1 MIFENENASFRLCSK
16 VKFFMHKCHK
26 LQLVEKGQTSHF
38 SLASYGTCFSST
50 KRNVIF
56 FPLST
61 NAIYFQNPILVV
73 ISLYRN
79 KRFILDELIQQNS
92 FFHFVLQNFSLKI
105 MDWYLSVDQG
115 GFPYSKIIGNFCSSI
130 NPIILK
136 NVVSIWCLFVHDLVH
151 EHDELCLWFF
161 FALKKFA

>member
-73 ISLYRN
+73 KAFGLN
-79 KRFILDELIQQNS
+79 KMIQINIGMYFFFFS
-92 FFHFVLQNFSLKI
+92 FCASKFFH
-105 MDWYLSVDQG
+105 
-115 GFPYSKIIGNFCSSI
+115 
-130 NPIILK
+130 K
-136 NVVSIWCLFVHDLVH
+136 NNGLIFNHRSMWVSIFQNYR
-151 EHDELCLWFF
+151 
-161 FALKKFA
+161 

>member
-56 FPLST
+56 FFSLSTT

-73 ISLYRN
+73 ISLFRN
-79 KRFILDELIQQNS
+79 KRFILDELKQQN
-92 FFHFVLQNFSLKI
+92 
-105 MDWYLSVDQG
+105 D
-115 GFPYSKIIGNFCSSI
+115 
-130 NPIILK
+130 
-136 NVVSIWCLFVHDLVH
+136 
-151 EHDELCLWFF
+151 
-161 FALKKFA
+161 A